1 MAKVDDRGTA
11 TLRDDRLLRGASFAI
26 RVDDGDGRYDPVT
39 DKVVAQGTADSGF
52 LVFRAPP
59 EGDYWIVE
67 TDAPS
72 GFETAAPV
80 LVSHDPTDEHRN
92 CVTQGGHRTCV
103 RDEDQSG
110 GFLLV
115 FVRDTP
121 AGLPPTDT

>member
-1 MAKVDDRGTA
+1 MAKVDDGGTA
-11 TLRDDRLLRGASFAI
+11 TFRDDRLLRGASFAI
-26 RVDDGDGRYDPVT
+26 RVDDGDGRYDAAT
-39 DKVVAQGTADSGF
+39 DDVVGEGTAESGF
-52 LVFRAPP
+52 LVFPAPP

-72 GFETAAPV
+72 GFETASPV
-80 LVSHDPTDEHRN
+80 LVSHDLTDEHRN
-92 CVTQGGHRTCV
+92 CVTQRGERTCV
-103 RDEDQSG
+103 RDDDQSG